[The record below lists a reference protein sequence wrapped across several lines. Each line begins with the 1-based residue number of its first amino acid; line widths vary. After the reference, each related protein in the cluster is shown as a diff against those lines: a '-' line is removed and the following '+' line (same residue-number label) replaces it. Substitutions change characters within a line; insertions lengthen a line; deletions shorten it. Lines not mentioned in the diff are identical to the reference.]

1 MLEFTITEK
10 LKPNEQ
16 LLSYMHNTAYKI
28 NRGQIRILNGMN
40 LKFVK
45 PTEYIIT
52 KTIKL
57 TILEYEIS
65 EISNKPYYIIEHH
78 KKYSFK
84 KINNMLNQLPK

>member
-1 MLEFTITEK
+1 MLEFIITEK

-16 LLSYMHNTAYKI
+16 LLSYIHNTSYKI
-28 NRGQIRILNGMN
+28 NRGQIRILNGTN

-52 KTIKL
+52 KPIKL
-57 TILEYEIS
+57 TILEYEIT
-65 EISNKPYYIIEHH
+65 EISNKPYYIKEHH

-84 KINNMLNQLPK
+84 EINNMLNQLTK